1 MDAPTTSSP
10 FPGTSFVILSVSIV
24 GILATSLLLLAY
36 YLFLTRCGLLF
47 FWRPGGTHD
56 FDDDDVVLAGHH
68 RRHVV
73 VTVHDP
79 VPPRRSGLEEAAIR
93 RIPTFR
99 YRHGARHHL
108 VLTSSEAN
116 NNNKDKQAA
125 AAAAECAVCL
135 ADFRDGERLRVLP
148 PCLHAFHIDCIDAWL
163 QSAAT
168 CPLCRAAV
176 SDPAALHYHHHHL
189 HVPLPLQVPRAA
201 TDDDIAIDVIS
212 ATISPPAAAD
222 EPAAAAHSH
231 ETAAHRN
238 SSCRSCSMGG
248 GGGGGGDG
256 CFLPVRRSLSMD
268 SSTDKRFY
276 LALQGVLRQSSLAV
290 AEDEE
295 GKAESSNAA
304 AAAADTDPP
313 SSRRLRRSF
322 FSFSQS
328 RGSRSAVLPL

>member
-1 MDAPTTSSP
+1 MDTSSSPSSP

-47 FWRPGGTHD
+47 FWRPGGIMH
-56 FDDDDVVLAGHH
+56 DDDDVHRHH
-68 RRHVV
+68 HHVV
-73 VTVHDP
+73 VTVHEP
-79 VPPRRSGLEEAAIR
+79 APPRRSGLDDAAIR

-108 VLTSSEAN
+108 MLAAVAEA
-116 NNNKDKQAA
+116 KQATT
-125 AAAAECAVCL
+125 ECAVCL

-163 QSAAT
+163 QSAAS

-176 SDPAALHYHHHHL
+176 SDPAALHYHHIDI
-189 HVPLPLQVPRAA
+189 PVPRAA
-201 TDDDIAIDVIS
+201 ADDIAIDVT
-212 ATISPPAAAD
+212 TISPSAADD
-222 EPAAAAHSH
+222 EPAAAASR
-231 ETAAHRN
+231 ESAHRN

-248 GGGGGGDG
+248 GGGDG
-256 CFLPVRRSLSMD
+256 CFLPMRRSLSMD

-276 LALQGVLRQSSLAV
+276 LELQSILRQSSGGSPAV
-290 AEDEE
+290 TAEGEG
-295 GKAESSNAA
+295 GKAESSS
-304 AAAADTDPP
+304 AAAADTGPP

>member
-1 MDAPTTSSP
+1 MDTPTTSSP

-56 FDDDDVVLAGHH
+56 DDDVLAGHH
-68 RRHVV
+68 HRHVV
-73 VTVHDP
+73 VTVHEP
-79 VPPRRSGLEEAAIR
+79 APRRRSGLEEAAIR

-99 YRHGARHHL
+99 YRHGHL
-108 VLTSSEAN
+108 VLAVAEA
-116 NNNKDKQAA
+116 KQAG
-125 AAAAECAVCL
+125 AECAVCL

-176 SDPAALHYHHHHL
+176 SDPAALHYRHL
-189 HVPLPLQVPRAA
+189 DVPVPVPRAA
-201 TDDDIAIDVIS
+201 TDDIVIDVIGS
-212 ATISPPAAAD
+212 TISPSAADD
-222 EPAAAAHSH
+222 EPAAAPSRQ
-231 ETAAHRN
+231 TAHRN
-238 SSCRSCSMGG
+238 SSCRM
-248 GGGGGGDG
+248 GGGDG
-256 CFLPVRRSLSMD
+256 CFLPMRRSLSMD

-276 LALQGVLRQSSLAV
+276 LALQSILRQSSGGSPAV
-290 AEDEE
+290 TEE
-295 GKAESSNAA
+295 EEGGKAESSNAA
-304 AAAADTDPP
+304 AADTGPP